1 MVARGY
7 SKMYLHTKVDNEGAQ
22 ALFTRGGY
30 EEPADAKAGLTQM
43 QIAQRG
49 TKGGPLAAR
58 AGGGWAPPPRK
69 GTQRGLQR
77 EERKG

>member
-49 TKGGPLAAR
+49 TKGGPLAAL
-58 AGGGWAPPPRK
+58 
-69 GTQRGLQR
+69 GLV
-77 EERKG
+77 EVGHLLLAKELNAKDYA